1 MKKKFFKKAPLWRE
15 LYFWLWIWDKKSQ
28 PLVSSMFCDGI
39 KFWNTQNKKFFQ
51 VEKKVKLK
59 KIYMTKKGKKEG
71 LQLDNEKE
79 EEEKIRLNKKESEHL
94 LI

>member
-1 MKKKFFKKAPLWRE
+1 
-15 LYFWLWIWDKKSQ
+15 
-28 PLVSSMFCDGI
+28 
-39 KFWNTQNKKFFQ
+39 
-51 VEKKVKLK
+51 
-59 KIYMTKKGKKEG
+59 MTKKGKKEG